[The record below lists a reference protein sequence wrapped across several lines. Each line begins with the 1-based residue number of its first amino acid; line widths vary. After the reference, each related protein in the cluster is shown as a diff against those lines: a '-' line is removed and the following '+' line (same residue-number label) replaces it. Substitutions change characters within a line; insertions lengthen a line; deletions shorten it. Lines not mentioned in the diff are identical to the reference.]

1 MQQTSA
7 TWKQLLAAGAAL
19 EARAT
24 IGGVAY
30 TDISA
35 PVIRRAAMQGS
46 LGIGNVVSA
55 SLSLVIRGAGV
66 VPRSAKVTVQARL
79 KDGQTA
85 SEWLPQG
92 TFYISRRA
100 RDPVTGLLALEC
112 YDALLKANALW
123 EPSAGTW
130 PRTMAAVAAE
140 LAALLGLEI
149 DSRTTLPEGAA
160 FVISEPPAGTTVR
173 DVLGVIAQA
182 GGGNWIVTPE
192 NRLRLLPVGGG
203 TDTVDVTG
211 VTGGM
216 KAGAAGTVTGVRC
229 TVDGL
234 QTLIGDDTGIVVDA
248 TVAPVIA
255 ADMAEGLIGQ
265 AYQPFSLTGA
275 IYDPAAELGDVVR
288 AGVNGEVA
296 SVLYSE
302 TAALGPAFRGDIEAP
317 EAGEIADEYPYI
329 GSGEKVLALAKAAV
343 NEAVDRLDDDLTQQ
357 EIFNRLT
364 DNGAAQGLVLYNGQL
379 YINASYINAGMLNAR
394 FINFNAPVDDFAVPN
409 ENDPDTL
416 LDGQTVTGGWIVNE
430 SGSREIVAL
439 ECDYAKL
446 LRGRTI
452 TLKFTFNGELSFCE
466 YAWDSLD
473 GPSGIGTVEPVSP
486 ANPYTYYFTVPD
498 EADSFRLVMTCGG
511 LKQIDATVSGSQIVY
526 PDDIRFTYAGLQIGK
541 FLVDRSGNLF
551 GKGQNEFDGTARF
564 NGNVYFRNP
573 SSVRTNLEITPANI
587 GAVAKTGDTMTGPLT
602 MDSNLFGAL
611 GSTGFRNVGPNG
623 ALSYLCTEN
632 DFYGSGGGWGH
643 FIICNHGNGETYY
656 NYVLRLPFWDSPKY
670 KRQMGGTSAQTP
682 WYDFLTSEKTV
693 TVSQGGT
700 GATTAAGAISKLF
713 DIYGNDTRN
722 YPNAPGVYRTVG
734 TNIFSNLQPGSLYGV
749 LIIIGRVYAAH
760 FYIDSYSNMFVG
772 FSGDV
777 FGEPTTWRQC
787 TP

>member
-1 MQQTSA
+1 MQTTSS
-7 TWKQLLAAGAAL
+7 TWQGLYAAGAAL
-19 EARAT
+19 EARASVVT
-24 IGGVAY
+24 APG
-30 TDISA
+30 ISTLFTGIA

-55 SLSLVIRGAGV
+55 SLSLVVRNAVNI
-66 VPRSAKVTVQARL
+66 PRSAKVTVQARL

-140 LAALLGLEI
+140 LAALLGLSI
-149 DSRTTLPEGAA
+149 DSRTTLPDGAA

-182 GGGNWIVTPE
+182 GGGNWIVTPG

-203 TDTVDVTG
+203 TDTVDVIG

-216 KAGAAGTVTGVRC
+216 RAGTAGTVTGVRC

-275 IYDPAAELGDVVR
+275 IYDPAAELGDAVR

-357 EIFNRLT
+357 EIFDRLT
-364 DNGAAQGLVLYNGQL
+364 DNGAAQGLVLYNRQL

-452 TLKFTFNGELSFCE
+452 TLKFTFNGELSYCE
-466 YAWDSLD
+466 YYWDSLD
-473 GPSGIGTVEPVSP
+473 GPSGTGVVEPVSP

-551 GKGQNEFDGTARF
+551 GKGQNQFDGTARF
-564 NGNVYFRNP
+564 NGDVYFRNP
-573 SSVRTNLEITPANI
+573 SAVRTNLDVYSKNEVNTAIQQSAAIETITPTLNSTYLTNSSEVSAVKCGKMVSVDLLLYT
-587 GAVAKTGDTMTGPLT
+587 GAKIENLNVLLTGMPIPAIPLT
-602 MDSNLFGAL
+602 FIMKIGDGQTARNL
-611 GSTGFRNVGPNG
+611 RV
-623 ALSYLCTEN
+623 
-632 DFYGSGGGWGH
+632 D
-643 FIICNHGNGETYY
+643 
-656 NYVLRLPFWDSPKY
+656 
-670 KRQMGGTSAQTP
+670 
-682 WYDFLTSEKTV
+682 
-693 TVSQGGT
+693 
-700 GATTAAGAISKLF
+700 AAGQITCF
-713 DIYGNDTRN
+713 YNDI
-722 YPNAPGVYRTVG
+722 ASG
-734 TNIFSNLQPGSLYGV
+734 THIWGSV
-749 LIIIGRVYAAH
+749 T
-760 FYIDSYSNMFVG
+760 YIA
-772 FSGDV
+772 
-777 FGEPTTWRQC
+777 Q
-787 TP
+787 